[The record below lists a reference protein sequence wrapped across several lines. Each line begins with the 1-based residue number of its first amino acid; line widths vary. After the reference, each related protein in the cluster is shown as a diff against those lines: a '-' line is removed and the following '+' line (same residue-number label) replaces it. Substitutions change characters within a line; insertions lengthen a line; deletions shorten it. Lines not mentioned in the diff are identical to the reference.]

1 MKHRILAL
9 FLAAASTVY
18 GADWEF
24 DRIVHAI
31 ERHYGVKPT
40 GIPLMG
46 VTSFLVKVVRPAG
59 TTGFKLATFED
70 LRNDARDTLDLDR
83 FMSEVTSG
91 GLHQMVVTRSR
102 RNQESTYILAGEV
115 GKSTKLLIATFERN
129 EATVIEVRV
138 NVDTLLRLIGS
149 PDEVHSL
156 SGQQRGDRGDRY

>member
-40 GIPLMG
+40 AIPMMG
-46 VTSFLVKVVRPAG
+46 VASFLVKVVRPAG
-59 TTGFKLATFED
+59 ASGFKLATFED
-70 LRNDARDTLDLDR
+70 LRNDDRDPLDLDR
-83 FMSEVTSG
+83 FMSEVTTG
-91 GLHQMVVTRSR
+91 GLHRVVVTRSR
-102 RNQESTYILAGEV
+102 PNQESTYILAGEV

-129 EATVIEVRV
+129 EATVIEVQV
-138 NVDTLLRLIGS
+138 NVETLLRLIGS
-149 PDEVHSL
+149 PEDVHSL
-156 SGQQRGDRGDRY
+156 GEQRHSDHDRY